1 MIQTINKY
9 WLNSFV
15 GACILLVLAIDVQA
29 QNLSTTWER
38 SARTGAAEVAPAWF
52 TAGSVRGMA
61 YGTVGGNER
70 VYAAD
75 RANNTIRVMDAATG
89 ADITPTTA
97 FDLSGVGG
105 GTFPMN
111 DVEVSDDGVI
121 FLGNLAG
128 DASTSPFRLYWW
140 TSEGGAYADSLTITT
155 SSAQR
160 IGDKFTV
167 KGSVADNSVEIWLP
181 VSGSNPGIVYVL
193 TTTDN
198 GATWDIDTITLSGS
212 NVAIP
217 SNSDATPLELGR
229 MGDFYIVGNGT
240 SPKRYDSN
248 GVYIA
253 DSQFPA
259 ANYTG
264 SRNGLS
270 SFMYNG
276 ESHLSVYTYR
286 LDGTNTGNKI
296 GRVYVY
302 NVSDTTSPMTVA
314 ESPLMGD
321 DADGA
326 NAIHGEAN
334 VRVNMDGTYD
344 VFALDGA
351 NGFAAYNYEPEK
363 FDVTFQADMS
373 GFIDSAAF
381 IPGEDYVTVAG
392 SMNGWD
398 ASADTLTDGDGD
410 GIYSKTLSLTADTYF
425 YKFVVDAGRL
435 SPSPTYENGDNR
447 EVVVTKDTT
456 LVSDEPNVPYSDLT
470 GATFGEVQLFFQVN
484 MEVQILNGNFDPNNS
499 EHNVVVAGGMNGWST
514 TANKLTA
521 GQTEGIYETTITINP
536 AAIPQNWAYK
546 FVLNNGE
553 TLWESGADKI
563 IGVTEANL
571 FEGKYVA
578 VNNTGTPPF
587 FDGITLDDIFAQETE
602 VVFEVDLRPAYY
614 HLADSMKLPEDVQIS
629 GQSGVATSIDFLA
642 ANGPLVTGGGW
653 DDWGNGLGN
662 DPDLVLNDNGEDGDL
677 VAGDSVWS
685 FTRTFA
691 VGEAKKGAFK
701 FGVNGLDNEA
711 GVGADHS
718 LTIEGD
724 RVSFIFGAVVR
735 ADSTYDDLYDPYILA
750 TESGP
755 VVVRRGG
762 ENDNGITIPTE
773 TIDEPGRFELNQN
786 YPNPFN
792 PSTNI
797 SFTLPVSSQVTLKV
811 YNLLGQEVAT
821 LVNGRLGSGPHTV
834 QFDASGLSSGMYLYR
849 IEAGSFVQNKKMMLI
864 K

>member
-1 MIQTINKY
+1 MIQTINKN
-9 WLNSFV
+9 LLSTIV
-15 GACILLVLAIDVQA
+15 GACIVLALSIDIHA
-29 QNLSTTWER
+29 QVMNTLWER
-38 SARTGAAEVAPAWF
+38 TSRTGAEDVLPTWF
-52 TAGSVRGMA
+52 TVGSVRGMA
-61 YGTVGGNER
+61 YGTFNGVEKI
-70 VYAAD
+70 YAAD
-75 RANNTIRVMDAATG
+75 RANSTIRVMDAATG
-89 ADITPTTA
+89 ADLAPDST
-97 FDLSGVGG
+97 FDLSGVTG
-105 GTFPMN
+105 GTFAMN
-111 DVEVSDDGVI
+111 DVELSDDGVI
-121 FLGNLAG
+121 FLGNLTT
-128 DASTSPFRLYWW
+128 DASASPFRLYWW
-140 TSEGGAYADSLTITT
+140 TTEGGAYADSLTITT
-155 SSAQR
+155 ATAQR
-160 IGDKFTV
+160 LGDKFSV
-167 KGSVADNSVEIWLP
+167 KGSVSDNSIEIWLP
-181 VSGSNPGIVYVL
+181 AAGSDPGIIHVL

-198 GATWDIDTITLSGS
+198 GSSWDIETITLSGT
-212 NVAIP
+212 NTAIP
-217 SNSDATPLELGR
+217 ANADAEPLEVGR
-229 MGDFYIVGNGT
+229 MGDFYLVGNGS
-240 SPKRYDSN
+240 SPKRYDSS
-248 GVYIA
+248 GAYIT

-259 ANYTG
+259 SNYTG
-264 SRNGLS
+264 SRNGLNT
-270 SFMYNG
+270 FKVNG
-276 ESHLSVYTYR
+276 VNHLSVYTYR
-286 LDGTNTGNKI
+286 PDGTDTGNKTGQAI
-296 GRVYVY
+296 IY
-302 NVSDTTSPMTVA
+302 NVSDTTAPTTVA
-314 ESPLMGD
+314 VSPLMGD
-321 DADGA
+321 DADTFSS
-326 NAIHGEAN
+326 IHGEAHPKVESDN
-334 VRVNMDGTYD
+334 SITVFAMDG
-344 VFALDGA
+344 V
-351 NGFAAYNYEPEK
+351 NGFAAYQKESEK

-392 SMNGWD
+392 SLNGWD

-410 GIYSKTLSLTADTYF
+410 GIYSKTISLPADTYF
-425 YKFVVDAGRL
+425 YKFVVDAGRI
-435 SPSPTYENGDNR
+435 TGGYEDGDNR
-447 EVVVTKDTT
+447 EVMVSADTT
-456 LVSDEPNVPYSDLT
+456 LAAAEPNVPYTDLT
-470 GATFGEVQLFFQVN
+470 NATFGEVQLFFQVN

-553 TLWESGADKI
+553 TVWESGADKI

-691 VGEAKKGAFK
+691 VGEAKKGSFK

-735 ADSTYDDLYDPYILA
+735 ADSVYDDLYDPYILA

-792 PSTNI
+792 PTTNI
-797 SFTLPVSSQVTLKV
+797 SFNLPVNSQVTLKV

>member
-29 QNLSTTWER
+29 QNLNTTWER

-75 RANNTIRVMDAATG
+75 RANTTIRVMDAATG
-89 ADITPTTA
+89 ADVTPTTA
-97 FDLSGVGG
+97 FDLTGVGG
-105 GTFPMN
+105 GTFAMN
-111 DVEVSDDGVI
+111 DIEVSDDGVI
-121 FLGNLAG
+121 FLGNLSAG
-128 DASTSPFRLYWW
+128 GAASPFRLYWW
-140 TSEGGAYADSLTITT
+140 TSEGGTYADSATFAV
-155 SSAQR
+155 SGR
-160 IGDKFTV
+160 VGDKFTV
-167 KGSVADNSVEIWLP
+167 KGSVADNTVEIWMP
-181 VSGSNPGIVYVL
+181 EASSNPGKVYVA
-193 TTTDN
+193 TTSDN
-198 GATWDIDTITLSGS
+198 GATWDVETITLSGT
-212 NVAIP
+212 NVSIP
-217 SNSDATPLELGR
+217 SNSDAAPLELGR
-229 MGDFYIVGNGT
+229 TGDFYIVGNGT
-240 SPKRYDSN
+240 SPKRYDAT
-248 GVYIA
+248 GAYVA

-259 ANYTG
+259 ADYTG

-270 SFMYNG
+270 SFMFNG

-302 NVSDTTSPMTVA
+302 NVSDTTSPVTVA

-321 DADGA
+321 DADAG

-334 VRVNMDGTYD
+334 VRVNMDGSYD
-344 VFALDGA
+344 VFAMDGA

-425 YKFVVDAGRL
+425 YKFVVDAGRI
-435 SPSPTYENGDNR
+435 TGGYENGDNR

-456 LVSDEPNVPYSDLT
+456 LTPAEPNVPYTDLT

-521 GQTEGIYETTITINP
+521 GQTEGVYETTITIP
-536 AAIPQNWAYK
+536 TAAIPQNWAYK

-553 TLWESGADKI
+553 TVWESGADKI

-587 FDGITLDDIFAQETE
+587 FDGITLDDIFAEQTI
-602 VVFEVDLRPAYY
+602 VAFEVDLRPAFYF
-614 HLADSMKLPEDVQIS
+614 LADSSRLPNDVQT
-629 GQSGVATSIDFLA
+629 GGGGTTSIDFLIG
-642 ANGPLVTGGGW
+642 NGPLIAGTW
-653 DDWGNGLGN
+653 ETWGPDLGN
-662 DPDLVLNDNGEDGDL
+662 DATIVFTDDGQNGDL
-677 VAGDSVWS
+677 VAGDTVY
-685 FTRTFA
+685 TLNRTFA
-691 VGEAKKGAFK
+691 QGAAKQGAFK
-701 FGVNGLDNEA
+701 LGVNGNDNEA
-711 GVGADHS
+711 GFGADHNVR
-718 LTIEGD
+718 IESD
-724 RVSFIFGAVVR
+724 RVSLIFGAIVR

-750 TESGP
+750 TTSGP

-792 PSTNI
+792 PTTNI
-797 SFTLPVSSQVTLKV
+797 SFNLPVSSQVTLKV